1 MAKKSK
7 ASIAKAMS
15 VDSYKPKRY
24 APRITFTEDDIKGLK
39 DLKVGDTHEITIKG
53 ELVALK
59 KDEYGW
65 EAEAGDNKKLVG
77 TFKIIQA
84 DNNSIMDNY
93 DEDEDD

>member
-7 ASIAKAMS
+7 KSVAKAMD
-15 VDSYKPKRY
+15 VASYTPKRY

-53 ELVALK
+53 KLVALK

-65 EAEAGDNKKLVG
+65 ESEDSASNTKLQG
-77 TFKIIQA
+77 TFKIVQA
-84 DNNSIMDNY
+84 DNNNIENNY
-93 DEDEDD
+93 DEED